1 MSVPSDPGASADDG
15 APTDATDATDAN
27 DRFRR
32 LSADVDLLASALGE
46 VIRELE
52 PWPRDIYCGAIGWAA
67 PDGRSE
73 FSVAIRTLIRDKT
86 GHAVLNV
93 GGGVVWDST
102 AQSEYEE
109 ALWKARFLSRFQPEP
124 A

>member
-1 MSVPSDPGASADDG
+1 M
-15 APTDATDATDAN
+15 
-27 DRFRR
+27 
-32 LSADVDLLASALGE
+32 
-46 VIRELE
+46 
-52 PWPRDIYCGAIGWAA
+52 
-67 PDGRSE
+67 
-73 FSVAIRTLIRDKT
+73 AIRTILREKN

-102 AQSEYEE
+102 APSEYEE